1 MAGVENSNLKE
12 HILNTGDNVALR
24 LPFNN
29 WGLSQLE
36 FAWTKVK
43 HFIRANNVRTEL
55 SLNHSFVMK
64 KHITERMTSFLNL

>member
-1 MAGVENSNLKE
+1 MKE

-24 LPFNN
+24 LPSNS

-43 HFIRANNVRTEL
+43 RFIRANNVGT
-55 SLNHSFVMK
+55 
-64 KHITERMTSFLNL
+64 